1 MYLGKA
7 VIKKHAK
14 FHEAGTNRKKVMS
27 GELKGRENKKN
38 KKKKHLLDAIL
49 PNFAKS

>member
-1 MYLGKA
+1 M
-7 VIKKHAK
+7 KKRAK

-27 GELKGRENKKN
+27 GELKVGRRRRRK
-38 KKKKHLLDAIL
+38 KKKKHLLDAIW

>member
-1 MYLGKA
+1 M
-7 VIKKHAK
+7 KKRAK

-27 GELKGRENKKN
+27 GELKGREKKNKKNKN

>member
-1 MYLGKA
+1 M
-7 VIKKHAK
+7 KKRAK

-27 GELKGRENKKN
+27 GELKVGRRRRK

>member
-1 MYLGKA
+1 M
-7 VIKKHAK
+7 KKRAK

-27 GELKGRENKKN
+27 GELKGREKNKKN
-38 KKKKHLLDAIL
+38 KKKHLLDAIL

>member
-1 MYLGKA
+1 M
-7 VIKKHAK
+7 KKPAK

-27 GELKGRENKKN
+27 GELKGREKN

>member
-1 MYLGKA
+1 M
-7 VIKKHAK
+7 KKRAK

-27 GELKGRENKKN
+27 GELKGRENKNKKN

>member
-1 MYLGKA
+1 M
-7 VIKKHAK
+7 KKRAK

-27 GELKGRENKKN
+27 GELKVGRRR
-38 KKKKHLLDAIL
+38 KKKKHLLDAIW

>member
-1 MYLGKA
+1 M
-7 VIKKHAK
+7 KKRAK

-27 GELKGRENKKN
+27 GELKGRENKEER

>member
-1 MYLGKA
+1 M
-7 VIKKHAK
+7 KKHAK

-27 GELKGRENKKN
+27 GELKGREKKK
-38 KKKKHLLDAIL
+38 KKKKHLPDAIL

>member
-1 MYLGKA
+1 M
-7 VIKKHAK
+7 KKRAK

-27 GELKGRENKKN
+27 GELKGREKKNKKERKKER
-38 KKKKHLLDAIL
+38 KKKKHLLDAIM